1 MASKELALKLH
12 EQWNGKLETTAK
24 ASVKSREDLA
34 LAYTPGVAEPCKVI
48 AEDPDTSVAGCKIN
62 VSEQVQ
68 DGKAAKGSTVTLTA
82 DLPESVTVS
91 EWRIYTDDIHYTV
104 AATGGDQYVVS
115 NVQKNMK
122 IKLVVNMFQME
133 TLHFEAVNEQGQQVD
148 DVVTAWSDSVQISN
162 DTKIVKNLPVVM
174 KADVPEQYQIS
185 EWKLFTGS
193 EEQTIAT
200 GKDAKECSFNSVN
213 KSMRVVLVLLDRS
226 TVTYNSDNN
235 GTLECNV
242 ASGGYIDRCRTE
254 DIVMTAVPKTGYEVD
269 QITVM
274 MDGAA
279 YSDMTVSDIENTDN
293 KQIRIQAPDT
303 GFEKNVEVAVTYK
316 EIPKAEL
323 QYELVSAD
331 GAKAGTI
338 AVHVDRKKQNDLM
351 QDVSAGSGSL
361 EVYRDSTVTMTA
373 SVIAGYEIN
382 AWSMNGTDIT
392 ADVRTNNTDLSKLVC
407 TVDEKLLQNVP
418 IKITVTVVK
427 TPEPPV
433 EPVVEELTKKQIEKN
448 SQTLSSKQKVVWTQK
463 GIQLTWKAVKGAQG
477 YDVYAAPCNRKKL
490 TVVKTISGAK
500 KNAIVLSKY
509 KGKSLNRKQSYRVRV
524 KAYRIVN
531 GKKQYIAT
539 GLTLH
544 IAGPK
549 NKTYTNVKKI
559 QCKKTEHKLKTVY

>member
-1 MASKELALKLH
+1 MVNGDTLIISALSSSVHVSVSFAAKTYQLNYDQPENGSLQAYYVKAGSYGSKIDTGETVLTGKSILLQAVPDENYVVK
-12 EQWNGKLETTAK
+12 QWTVSHGGSAKIQKNTDGSIFAGTEITLDNVETDT
-24 ASVKSREDLA
+24 V
-34 LAYTPGVAEPCKVI
+34 VAVEFEPVETYSFETEVI

-174 KADVPEQYQIS
+174 KADVPEQYQIA
-185 EWKLFTGS
+185 EWKLFIGS

-200 GKDAKECSFNSVN
+200 GKDAKESSFNSVN
-213 KSMRVVLVLLDRS
+213 KSMRVVLVLLDRP

-235 GTLECNV
+235 GTLECDV
-242 ASGGYIDRCRTE
+242 VSGGYIDRYHTE
-254 DIVMTAVPKTGYEVD
+254 DIVMTAAPKTGYEVD

-293 KQIRIQAPDT
+293 KQIKIQAPDT

-316 EIPKAEL
+316 EIPKVEL

-407 TVDEKLLQNVP
+407 TIDEKLLQNVP
-418 IKITVTVVK
+418 IKIMVTVVK
-427 TPEPPV
+427 TPEPPL
-433 EPVVEELTKKQIEKN
+433 EPE
-448 SQTLSSKQKVVWTQK
+448 
-463 GIQLTWKAVKGAQG
+463 
-477 YDVYAAPCNRKKL
+477 NRL
-490 TVVKTISGAK
+490 
-500 KNAIVLSKY
+500 
-509 KGKSLNRKQSYRVRV
+509 
-524 KAYRIVN
+524 
-531 GKKQYIAT
+531 
-539 GLTLH
+539 
-544 IAGPK
+544 
-549 NKTYTNVKKI
+549 
-559 QCKKTEHKLKTVY
+559 